1 VSLRLTTLDNATVV
15 PSQAVQTG
23 QDGQYVFVVK
33 DDQTVE
39 QRPVTVGQRVE
50 DDTVVQKGLKPGE
63 TVVTEGQLRLEPG
76 SRVTTDLSG
85 RGAGAGG
92 RGGRGGRGGG
102 GARGASGAT
111 GATGASGA
119 PGRQ

>member
-1 VSLRLTTLDNATVV
+1 M

-39 QRPVTVGQRVE
+39 QRTVTVGQRVE

-85 RGAGAGG
+85 RG
-92 RGGRGGRGGG
+92 G
-102 GARGASGAT
+102 GAAWSRRTRRPWRRGVARAAAHRCAQRRERRRTEARRRASGQRRTDA
-111 GATGASGA
+111 
-119 PGRQ
+119 

>member
-1 VSLRLTTLDNATVV
+1 M
-15 PSQAVQTG
+15 
-23 QDGQYVFVVK
+23 FVVK

-39 QRPVTVGQRVE
+39 QRAVTVGQRVE

-85 RGAGAGG
+85 RGAGAAGRG
-92 RGGRGGRGGG
+92 RGGRGGTRGGDGQGG
-102 GARGASGAT
+102 GARQGA
-111 GATGASGA
+111 
-119 PGRQ
+119 GRQ

>member
-1 VSLRLTTLDNATVV
+1 
-15 PSQAVQTG
+15 
-23 QDGQYVFVVK
+23 DGQYVFVVK

-39 QRPVTVGQRVE
+39 QRSVTVGQRVQ

-85 RGAGAGG
+85 RSGGGAGRG
-92 RGGRGGRGGG
+92 RGGRGGNRGGG
-102 GARGASGAT
+102 ENGARGAT
-111 GATGASGA
+111 GATGGG
-119 PGRQ
+119 PGRP